1 MVLVE
6 SFMEILERPTIGAV
20 FVDIMMFLVP
30 VWIAFLFGVT
40 VGWIWKP
47 KWASWKNCKFD
58 LSAPSSPTVLVP
70 SSSSKGLELTESRSF
85 HSSKARTPSFAS
97 YVDAGSEIEQ
107 FDSGPSQLNALPIT
121 DEDLEHL
128 WHLVE
133 RKDGG
138 PPWKH
143 MMDRSTPNMSYQAW
157 QRDPETSPPQYC
169 SRTVYEDA
177 TPELLRDFFWD
188 DEFRLKW
195 DDMIVYAETID
206 ECPTTGTM
214 IVHWVRKFPF
224 FCSDREYIFGRR
236 IWESGRSYYCVTKWL
251 PLSMTDD
258 VLFAATVRFSSCEII
273 PNVSLTLNVVLEK
286 QLQGPVFLFGVP
298 CPTIPR
304 KDKPRRVD
312 LYYSSWFIQAV
323 ESRKGNGQLTACEV
337 LLFHHED
344 MGIPWEIAKFGV
356 RQGMWGAVRK
366 IERGLRSYQ
375 KSRAS
380 NMKIS
385 HCAFMAHV
393 NTKIDPENLP
403 LEGDEES
410 SGTEVQV
417 SPAKPEG
424 SINIPKLLI
433 IGGAL
438 VVACTLDRGII
449 PKALLFNV
457 AKRFGNIGKRASP
470 RA

>member
-1 MVLVE
+1 
-6 SFMEILERPTIGAV
+6 MEILERPTIGAV
-20 FVDIMMFLVP
+20 FVEIMTFLGP
-30 VWIAFLFGVT
+30 VWIAFLLGII

-47 KWASWKNCKFD
+47 KWASWKNCKFEF
-58 LSAPSSPTVLVP
+58 SAPSSPTALVLNSP
-70 SSSSKGLELTESRSF
+70 SKSLELNQPQSF

-97 YVDAGSEIEQ
+97 YADCSEIEQ
-107 FDSGPSQLNALPIT
+107 FDSGPSQMNALPIT

-157 QRDPETSPPQYC
+157 QRDRETGPPQYC

-188 DEFRLKW
+188 DEFRVKW
-195 DDMIVYAETID
+195 DDMLVHAETIE

-236 IWESGRSYYCVTKWL
+236 IWESGRSYYCVTK
-251 PLSMTDD
+251 
-258 VLFAATVRFSSCEII
+258 
-273 PNVSLTLNVVLEK
+273 
-286 QLQGPVFLFGVP
+286 GVP
-298 CPTIPR
+298 SPSIPR

-344 MGIPWEIAKFGV
+344 MGIPWELAKFGV
-356 RQGMWGAVRK
+356 RQGMWGTVRK

-375 KSRAS
+375 KFRAS

-385 HCAFMAHV
+385 HSAFMAQV
-393 NTKIDPENLP
+393 NTKIDPEYLKSTD
-403 LEGDEES
+403 GDEES

-417 SPAKPEG
+417 SPAKLEG

-438 VVACTLDRGII
+438 AFACTLDRGII
-449 PKALLFNV
+449 PKALLINV
-457 AKRFGNIGKRASP
+457 AKKFGNIGRRASP

>member
-1 MVLVE
+1 
-6 SFMEILERPTIGAV
+6 MEILDRPSIGAV
-20 FVDIMMFLVP
+20 FVEVMVFLGP
-30 VWIAFLFGVT
+30 VWIAFLLGIT
-40 VGWIWKP
+40 LGWIWKP
-47 KWASWKNCKFD
+47 KWATWKNCKFD
-58 LSAPSSPTVLVP
+58 FSAPSSPTVLVP
-70 SSSSKGLELTESRSF
+70 STSKGLELIEPQSF
-85 HSSKARTPSFAS
+85 QSPKTRTPSVGSFA
-97 YVDAGSEIEQ
+97 DACAEIEQ
-107 FDSGPSQLNALPIT
+107 FDTSTSQLNTVPIS
-121 DEDLEHL
+121 DEDLDYL

-143 MMDRSTPNMSYQAW
+143 MMERSTPNMSYQAW
-157 QRDPETSPPQYC
+157 QRDLESGPPQYC

-188 DEFRLKW
+188 DEFRVKW
-195 DDMIVYAETID
+195 DDMLVHAETIE
-206 ECPTTGTM
+206 ECPITGTM
-214 IVHWVRKFPF
+214 VVHWVRKFPF
-224 FCSDREYIFGRR
+224 FCSDREYIFARR
-236 IWESGRSYYCVTKWL
+236 IWELGRSYYCVTK
-251 PLSMTDD
+251 
-258 VLFAATVRFSSCEII
+258 
-273 PNVSLTLNVVLEK
+273 
-286 QLQGPVFLFGVP
+286 GVP

-337 LLFHHED
+337 LLFHYED

-375 KSRAS
+375 KARAS
-380 NMKIS
+380 NAKIS
-385 HCAFMAHV
+385 HCALMAQV
-393 NTKIDPENLP
+393 NTKIDPEYLKSTD
-403 LEGDEES
+403 GDEES

-417 SPAKPEG
+417 SPAKREG

-433 IGGAL
+433 VGGAL
-438 VVACTLDRGII
+438 VFACTLEQGII

-470 RA
+470 RL

>member
-1 MVLVE
+1 
-6 SFMEILERPTIGAV
+6 MEILERPTIGAV
-20 FVDIMMFLVP
+20 FVEIMMFLGP
-30 VWIAFLFGVT
+30 VWIAFLVGIM

-58 LSAPSSPTVLVP
+58 FSAPSWPTVALVP
-70 SSSSKGLELTESRSF
+70 STSQGLQLTQPQNF
-85 HSSKARTPSFAS
+85 HSSKARSPSFSSSAH
-97 YVDAGSEIEQ
+97 AGSEIEQ
-107 FDSGPSQLNALPIT
+107 FDSGPSQLNTLPIT
-121 DEDLEHL
+121 FEDLDHL

-138 PPWKH
+138 PSWKH
-143 MMDRSTPNMSYQAW
+143 MMDRSTSNMSYQAW
-157 QRDPETSPPQYC
+157 QRDLENGPPQYC

-188 DEFRLKW
+188 DEFRVKW
-195 DDMIVYAETID
+195 DDMLVHTETIE

-214 IVHWVRKFPF
+214 VVHWVRKFPF

-236 IWESGRSYYCVTKWL
+236 IWESGRSYYCVTK
-251 PLSMTDD
+251 
-258 VLFAATVRFSSCEII
+258 
-273 PNVSLTLNVVLEK
+273 
-286 QLQGPVFLFGVP
+286 GGP

-312 LYYSSWFIQAV
+312 LYYSSWFIKAV

-337 LLFHHED
+337 LLFHYED

-356 RQGMWGAVRK
+356 KQGMWRTVRK
-366 IERGLRSYQ
+366 IEHGLRSYQ
-375 KSRAS
+375 KSRVS
-380 NMKIS
+380 NAKIS
-385 HCAFMAHV
+385 HFALMAQV
-393 NTKIDPENLP
+393 NTKIDPEYLKSMD
-403 LEGDEES
+403 GDEES

-424 SINIPKLLI
+424 NINISKILI
-433 IGGAL
+433 ICGAL